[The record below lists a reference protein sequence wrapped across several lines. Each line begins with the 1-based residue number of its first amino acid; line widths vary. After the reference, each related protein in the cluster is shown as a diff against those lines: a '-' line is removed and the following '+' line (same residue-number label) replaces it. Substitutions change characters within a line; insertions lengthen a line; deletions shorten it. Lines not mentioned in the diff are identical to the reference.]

1 MHKELQKRI
10 ITFRTFIDMKAYSLF
25 ITILLGLMPYA
36 VEAQETDIN
45 SRDLRGKVV
54 YQDDEVVFRQLDE
67 HTWIG
72 NGHRVYNES
81 LYLVEGNERAL
92 LIDAGT
98 YIPELD
104 KIVAKIT
111 SKPVT
116 MMATHAHGD
125 HVGGVGP
132 FPEVFL
138 NAGDMPI
145 VPNNMRN
152 YKGQIKYLHD
162 GEVID
167 LGGREIEVIFTPGH
181 TAGSATFFDKARHYG
196 FSGDAFGSTNLLVF
210 TNLSTEMYTAERIEN
225 YMKKNDIRFLF
236 PGHYSGDNLET
247 LQRVTDIKDM
257 CREILEGE
265 RKPTASNGNNGGMD
279 MMVDDKGVRINF
291 SSRMG
296 MK

>member
-1 MHKELQKRI
+1 MKTYRI
-10 ITFRTFIDMKAYSLF
+10 LAVM
-25 ITILLGLMPYA
+25 LLALIPYM
-36 VEAQETDIN
+36 VQAQVTDIN

-54 YQDDEVVFRQLDE
+54 YQDDEVVFRQLDD

-81 LYLVEGNERAL
+81 LYLVEGNDRAI

-98 YIPELD
+98 YIPDLD

-116 MMATHAHGD
+116 MVLTHAHGD

-132 FPEVFL
+132 FPEVYL
-138 NAGDMPI
+138 NAGDMTI

-152 YKGQIKYLHD
+152 YKGQIRYLND
-162 GEVID
+162 GQVID

-181 TAGSATFFDKARHYG
+181 TPGSATFFDKAQHYG

-236 PGHYSGDNLET
+236 PGHYSGDNLESP
-247 LQRVTDIKDM
+247 QRVTDIKNM
-257 CREILEGE
+257 CREILDGV

-291 SSRMG
+291 SSRTG

>member
-1 MHKELQKRI
+1 MTY
-10 ITFRTFIDMKAYSLF
+10 ITIKNIKAYSF
-25 ITILLGLMPYA
+25 FAAMLLCLMPYMVA
-36 VEAQETDIN
+36 AQGTDIN

-81 LYLVEGNERAL
+81 LYIVEGNERAL

-98 YIPELD
+98 YIPGLD

-132 FPEVFL
+132 FPEVYL

-181 TAGSATFFDKARHYG
+181 TAGSTTFFDKAKHYG
-196 FSGDAFGSTNLLVF
+196 S
-210 TNLSTEMYTAERIEN
+210 
-225 YMKKNDIRFLF
+225 
-236 PGHYSGDNLET
+236 GHYSGDNLET
-247 LQRVTDIKDM
+247 LQRVSDIKNM
-257 CREILEGE
+257 CREILDGE
-265 RKPTASNGNNGGMD
+265 RKPIVSNGNNGGND

-291 SSRMG
+291 SSRTG

>member
-1 MHKELQKRI
+1 MMLA
-10 ITFRTFIDMKAYSLF
+10 M
-25 ITILLGLMPYA
+25 LLGLMPLSG
-36 VEAQETDIN
+36 EAQGTDVN

-81 LYLVEGNERAL
+81 LYLVEGNSRAI
-92 LIDAGT
+92 LIDAGAR
-98 YIPELD
+98 IPGLD
-104 KIVAKIT
+104 QIVSKIT
-111 SKPVT
+111 TKPVT
-116 MMATHAHGD
+116 MMLTHAHGD

-132 FPEVFL
+132 FPEVYL

-152 YKGQIKYLHD
+152 YMGRIRYLTD

-181 TAGSATFFDKARHYG
+181 TAGSATFFDKANHYG

-210 TNLSTEMYTAERIEN
+210 TNLSTVMYTAERIEN

-247 LQRVTDIKDM
+247 LQRVIDIKDI
-257 CREILEGE
+257 CREILDGK
-265 RKPTASNGNNGGMD
+265 RMPTMSNGNNGGND

-291 SSRMG
+291 SSRTG
-296 MK
+296 RK

>member
-1 MHKELQKRI
+1 MMSNRI
-10 ITFRTFIDMKAYSLF
+10 IMNMKTYR
-25 ITILLGLMPYA
+25 ILAVMLLALMPYM
-36 VEAQETDIN
+36 VQAQVTDIN

-72 NGHRVYNES
+72 NGHRLYNES
-81 LYLVEGNERAL
+81 LYLIEGNERAI
-92 LIDAGT
+92 LIDAGV
-98 YIPELD
+98 YIPDLD

-116 MMATHAHGD
+116 MMLTHAHGD

-132 FPEVFL
+132 FPEVYL
-138 NAGDMPI
+138 NAGDMTI

-152 YKGQIKYLHD
+152 YKGQIRYLND
-162 GEVID
+162 GQVID

-181 TAGSATFFDKARHYG
+181 TPGSATFFDKAKHYG

-210 TNLSTEMYTAERIEN
+210 TNLSTVMYTAERIEN
-225 YMKKNDIRFLF
+225 YMKKHDIRFLF
-236 PGHYSGDNLET
+236 PGHYSGDNLESP
-247 LQRVTDIKDM
+247 QRVTDIKNM
-257 CREILEGE
+257 CREILDGV

-291 SSRMG
+291 SSRTG

>member
-1 MHKELQKRI
+1 
-10 ITFRTFIDMKAYSLF
+10 MKAYVFLAAM
-25 ITILLGLMPYA
+25 LLGMMPLS
-36 VEAQETDIN
+36 VEAQGTDVN
-45 SRDLRGKVV
+45 NRDLRGKVV

-81 LYLVEGNERAL
+81 LYLVEGNSRAL
-92 LIDAGT
+92 LIDAGARV
-98 YIPELD
+98 PGLD
-104 KIVAKIT
+104 QIVAKIT
-111 SKPVT
+111 TKPVT
-116 MMATHAHGD
+116 MMLTHAHGD

-152 YKGQIKYLHD
+152 YTGRIRYLTD

-181 TAGSATFFDKARHYG
+181 TAGSATFFDKANHYG

-210 TNLSTEMYTAERIEN
+210 TNLSTVMYTAERVEN

-247 LQRVTDIKDM
+247 LQRVIDIRDI
-257 CREILEGE
+257 CREILDGK
-265 RKPTASNGNNGGMD
+265 RMPTMSNGNNGGND

-291 SSRMG
+291 SSRTG
-296 MK
+296 RK